1 MGKSGEEWVNYL
13 QNTKISKRKVG
24 VLKML
29 FGEYS
34 HSLDTKGRLAIPAKL
49 REGLG
54 DKIVITK
61 GLDGCLF
68 VYDMEEWK
76 KLEDKLAA
84 MPMTRKNSRDFV
96 RFLFSGA
103 CESELDKQGRVSL
116 PVNLRLH
123 ASLERDCVIIGVG
136 KRAEIWDAAK
146 WLAYNETSAEDVN
159 ALAEELADL
168 GI

>member
-1 MGKSGEEWVNYL
+1 
-13 QNTKISKRKVG
+13 
-24 VLKML
+24 ML

-34 HSLDTKGRLAIPAKL
+34 HNIDVKGRLAIPAKL
-49 REGLG
+49 RDALG
-54 DKIVITK
+54 DKVVITK

-68 VYDMEEWK
+68 VYDMQEWQ
-76 KLEDKLAA
+76 KLEEKLST

-103 CESELDKQGRVSL
+103 CETEFDKQGRVSL
-116 PVNLRLH
+116 PANLRQH
-123 ASLERDCVIIGVG
+123 ASLDKDCVIIGVG
-136 KRAEIWDAAK
+136 RRAEIWDAAK
-146 WLAYNETSAEDVN
+146 WTAYNEATAEDVG